1 VWENQPTYT
10 VGWPIT
16 VLAGVLNTG
25 TVAANLPAAE
35 HFTMELRVRE
45 GEEVIDCAPPPQP
58 EQEGS
63 MRPLAPGNQAT
74 RELHIDE
81 LCLIGT
87 PGEYTVELT
96 VTLPEV
102 AGASITGAQ
111 PVVSF
116 PLELTLPDPPLVAR
130 VTASVS
136 YVRGEEAEA
145 MVRVTHFG
153 EAPVRIAHE
162 NLLRISLEGEHG
174 GEPFTCQPRPRQRRR
189 WARPLQQGQSRE
201 FTIDL
206 AEICPLEEEGSY
218 LLTPRIEVPRSGRGS
233 FAGTLDA
240 ASFAVEI
247 TTPPATEA
255 SDEGAT
261 QGAAE

>member
-1 VWENQPTYT
+1 VWDNQPTYT

-25 TVAANLPAAE
+25 TVAANLPPAE
-35 HFTMELRVRE
+35 FFAMALRVRE
-45 GEEVIDCAPPPQP
+45 GEEVIDCAPPPRP
-58 EQEGS
+58 EQEVS
-63 MRPLAPGNQAT
+63 VSPVPPGTQVT
-74 RELHIDE
+74 RELNIDE

-102 AGASITGAQ
+102 EGANVTGEQ
-111 PVVSF
+111 PVITF

-130 VTASVS
+130 VTSAMS
-136 YVRGEEAEA
+136 YVRGEPAEA
-145 MVRVTHFG
+145 VVRVTNFG
-153 EAPVRIAHE
+153 ESPVRIAHE
-162 NLLRISLEGEHG
+162 NLLRISLEGEHD
-174 GEPFTCQPRPRQRRR
+174 GEPFSCEPRPRQRRR

-201 FTIDL
+201 FTINL
-206 AEICPLEEEGSY
+206 AQICPLTTEGSY

-247 TTPPATEA
+247 TAPPPTEA
-255 SDEGAT
+255 SDDGAT
-261 QGAAE
+261 QEAAE